1 MLMQAYRRAYGQRE
15 GNSRLSQEG
24 LLRLMGQ
31 VDPRYL
37 ERYNHSTV
45 ARWESGATTPT
56 RDRLEVFGRALE
68 LSEAEIDGLIRL
80 SGLYGEEEEEP
91 QREGTNAEISGA
103 VPSTNTPEEPA
114 TAPAEVQDPRFSSN
128 LVNLGLTRV
137 AFPGLLVAGSGYLLA
152 SLGWNASWVMILY
165 ITLAIG
171 LVLVQGFLKL
181 RRSNDLR
188 ELYFMSVFF
197 LLGGNLLL
205 APVLRMDPYG
215 FYAIGDFGGTPIP
228 YLLALIANLLLAL
241 IAGLIF
247 DSLCRLQYAS
257 SLGANGS
264 LARAALAAFPPL
276 GLVYL
281 VAFFLFCLGAW
292 IYLLA
297 MFAVMGAVVMGL
309 LVLRDKKVNF
319 TEWQL
324 RLLLQTT
331 AGFLIVLTAIGGLA
345 TIILYLEPSVLSV
358 PNHTLIRSWEIDFD
372 VLGYSMSELMDRYRI
387 GAVWSS
393 VATIAYM
400 VIALGGSLLLSIA
413 RYDSGEDKASVADK

>member
-1 MLMQAYRRAYGQRE
+1 MSLNSESRRLRAKQVGMLMQAYRRAYGQRE

-45 ARWESGATTPT
+45 ARWESGATRPT

-80 SGLYGEEEEEP
+80 SGLYGGEEEEP

-103 VPSTNTPEEPA
+103 IPSTNTLGKPA
-114 TAPAEVQDPRFSSN
+114 TAPAEVQDPKFSSN
-128 LVNLGLTRV
+128 LVNLGLTRL
-137 AFPGLLVAGSGYLLA
+137 ALPGLLVAGSGYLLA

-171 LVLVQGFLKL
+171 LILVQGFLKL

-215 FYAIGDFGGTPIP
+215 FYAIGDFG
-228 YLLALIANLLLAL
+228 A
-241 IAGLIF
+241 
-247 DSLCRLQYAS
+247 
-257 SLGANGS
+257 
-264 LARAALAAFPPL
+264 
-276 GLVYL
+276 
-281 VAFFLFCLGAW
+281 
-292 IYLLA
+292 
-297 MFAVMGAVVMGL
+297 
-309 LVLRDKKVNF
+309 
-319 TEWQL
+319 
-324 RLLLQTT
+324 
-331 AGFLIVLTAIGGLA
+331 
-345 TIILYLEPSVLSV
+345 
-358 PNHTLIRSWEIDFD
+358 
-372 VLGYSMSELMDRYRI
+372 
-387 GAVWSS
+387 
-393 VATIAYM
+393 
-400 VIALGGSLLLSIA
+400 LLSRILL
-413 RYDSGEDKASVADK
+413 R